1 MQRKKTSIKKVFSV
15 VGLSVIGLF
24 VFGEIAMATGWDPGA
39 MTNTGLSSATISDI
53 LTGVLNWL
61 LRIVG
66 IVGVI
71 GFAIAGIMYLT
82 SAGQEEQIKLAKKAM
97 VNSILGVV
105 VAISGLVIIYAADA
119 LLTGQGGI

>member
-1 MQRKKTSIKKVFSV
+1 M
-15 VGLSVIGLF
+15 
-24 VFGEIAMATGWDPGA
+24 
-39 MTNTGLSSATISDI
+39 
-53 LTGVLNWL
+53 
-61 LRIVG
+61 G

-119 LLTGQGGI
+119 LLAGQGGI

>member
-39 MTNTGLSSATISDI
+39 MTNTGLPSATISDI

-119 LLTGQGGI
+119 LLAGQGGI